1 MNEIDSNSEES
12 CENNKTQGSVHTEV
26 TYTPSYPRTTST
38 TNTMC
43 GSYYRNYNGCR
54 GYGCCGYGGLGCG
67 YGGLGCGYGGLGCGY
82 GSFCGCGY
90 RGLGCGYRGLDCG
103 YGCGYGYVSRSFCGC
118 GYRCGSGY
126 GSSFGYYY

>member
-12 CENNKTQGSVHTEV
+12 CEDNKTQ
-26 TYTPSYPRTTST
+26 TTST

-43 GSYYRNYNGCR
+43 GSYYRNYNGGR
-54 GYGCCGYGGLGCG
+54 GYGCCGYGGLG
-67 YGGLGCGYGGLGCGY
+67 YGYGGLGCGY

-90 RGLGCGYRGLDCG
+90 GGLGCGY
-103 YGCGYGYVSRSFCGC
+103 GCRYGYVSHSFCGC

-126 GSSFGYYY
+126 GSSFGYYC